1 MSILEIFTKE
11 TLLKQVVTE
20 IDQMFAKNKQMYK
33 SVTEFLFNNKPV
45 VLDIGKEDIELNKF
59 EIEIRKKIFEHLSIN
74 PSKDLAFSLIIV
86 DVARDTERIGD
97 YCKNIYK
104 LAIEFPNVNKEGK
117 YWAELKSMSVY
128 LEELIE
134 NIHTAFRGA
143 NQDIANQAIANYRK
157 AIYMPAWELI
167 KNVAN
172 DNSLNNRETAVL
184 ILIARYFRRIS
195 AFSINIATSVV
206 NEFPKIRYTENSND
220 V

>member
-1 MSILEIFTKE
+1 MSILELFKKE

-33 SVTEFLFNNKPV
+33 SVIEFMFNNKPIV
-45 VLDIGKEDIELNKF
+45 IDISKEDKELNQF
-59 EIEIRKKIFEHLSIN
+59 EIEIRKKVFEHLSIN
-74 PSKDLAFSLIIV
+74 PSKDLAFSLIII

-104 LAIEFPNVNKEGK
+104 LATEFPNVKKEGK
-117 YWAELKSMSVY
+117 YWAELKSMSDY
-128 LEELIE
+128 LEKLIE
-134 NIHTAFRGA
+134 NIHLAFRDA
-143 NQDIANQAIANYRK
+143 NQNLANQEIANYRK
-157 AIYMPAWELI
+157 AIYLPAWELI

-172 DNSLNNRETAVL
+172 DNSLSNQETAVL
-184 ILIARYFRRIS
+184 ILTARYFRRIS

-206 NEFPKIRYTENSND
+206 NEFPKIRYTKDNND